1 MTTFWKWT
9 YLVLWAICAITTGL
23 VWRQGCSPSPQV
35 PETLVTGRV
44 EKVEYIEHWGGN
56 TCHVSI
62 AADDRVFVALFYQEA
77 AKPAHV
83 LFAKGDRVRFSPRS
97 VGKGAGPHKFKD
109 MDKFDKIPEKG
120 EKP

>member
-1 MTTFWKWT
+1 MNTFKWSFAI
-9 YLVLWAICAITTGL
+9 LWVVLMIICGL
-23 VWRQGCSPSPQV
+23 VWHRGPASPST
-35 PETLVTGRV
+35 PETLVTGQV

-62 AADDRVFVALFYQEA
+62 ATDDRVFVALFYQEA

-83 LFAKGDRVRFSPRS
+83 LFAKGDRVRFSSRS

-109 MDKFDKIPEKG
+109 MDEFEKLPENG
-120 EKP
+120 GKP